1 MFDYY
6 NRFKMNSYCIIF
18 SAYTMRSKRRPLNLK
33 LPFKDPAELN
43 ISPTN
48 TIKYYR
54 SCILFRNNSI
64 STKWTD
70 FKFES
75 KIKKRTKCL
84 TKLNIA
90 SWLVSTVIKWILLFH
105 GIQCFKNWLRSV
117 KNLHTS
123 ILTFLQKLY
132 Y

>member
-6 NRFKMNSYCIIF
+6 NPFKMNSYCIIF
-18 SAYTMRSKRRPLNLK
+18 SAYKMRSKRRPLNLK
-33 LPFKDPAELN
+33 LPFKDLAELN
-43 ISPTN
+43 ISLRN
-48 TIKYYR
+48 TIKYYI
-54 SCILFRNNSI
+54 SCILLRNYFI

-70 FKFES
+70 FKSES
-75 KIKKRTKCL
+75 KIKKRRKCL

-90 SWLVSTVIKWILLFH
+90 SWLVSIVIKWILLFR

-117 KNLHTS
+117 KDLHTS
-123 ILTFLQKLY
+123 ILTFFQKLY